1 MSSSMDVSPFDRLI
15 VAMSWEH
22 PLFFDVA
29 IGLAMGV
36 AVGLALSSIRDR
48 LS

>member
-22 PLFFDVA
+22 PLFFDVV
-29 IGLAMGV
+29 IGLAM
-36 AVGLALSSIRDR
+36 VGLALSSIRDR